1 MQDSGINPQ
10 EVNMK
15 YLICYDGSAAAKSAL
30 KLAQENAKGL
40 DVKLEVVNAITRE
53 IPLKHAQTKEKE
65 DNLKKEVMDLLDG
78 DDVAC
83 ETTVLVTS
91 LTPGEQLIQFAQ
103 DENVTQIYIGIIK
116 KSKVDKLIFGSTAQY
131 VILHAPCPVVTVQK

>member
-1 MQDSGINPQ
+1 
-10 EVNMK
+10 
-15 YLICYDGSAAAKSAL
+15 
-30 KLAQENAKGL
+30 
-40 DVKLEVVNAITRE
+40 LEVVNTITRE
-53 IPLKHAQTKEKE
+53 IPLKHAQIKEKE

-78 DDVAC
+78 DDVAY

-103 DENVTQIYIGIIK
+103 DEKVSQIYIGIIK